1 MLLCLVTEREGS
13 GHCQAPCV
21 VFAQCPFVP
30 GEQARGGIS
39 ENSGIYQIPALST
52 ICHNTENLPRQ
63 LTSSLNKAAVEEALA
78 YFQSAFCCSVGSL

>member
-39 ENSGIYQIPALST
+39 ENSTYQIPALST
-52 ICHNTENLPRQ
+52 IRHNTENLLRQ
-63 LTSSLNKAAVEEALA
+63 LTSSFNKATVEEALA
-78 YFQSAFCCSVGSL
+78 CFQSAFCCSLGSL

>member
-13 GHCQAPCV
+13 GHCQAPRV

-39 ENSGIYQIPALST
+39 ENSIYQIPALSA
-52 ICHNTENLPRQ
+52 IRHNTENLPRQ

-78 YFQSAFCCSVGSL
+78 YFQSAFRCSVGSL